1 MSRISYIDQI
11 EKWREE
17 FSFKIPVKV
26 RFSETD
32 MFGHV
37 NNTVPFTY
45 FEEVRV
51 EFLKSTGLMEIL
63 EDSDEIP
70 VVADMQCDYLQQV
83 YFDELLF
90 AHIKVAKIGTS
101 SIDLHYMITKEDGSI
116 TNTGRGTLVQISKT
130 TGKSIPWS
138 NRYFLNCG
146 YHVDK

>member
-1 MSRISYIDQI
+1 MSRISYIEHI
-11 EKWREE
+11 EEWQLD

-45 FEEVRV
+45 FEEVRMD
-51 EFLKSTGLMEIL
+51 FFKSTGLMEQW
-63 EDSDEIP
+63 ENSDSMP

-83 YFDELLF
+83 YFNEPLF
-90 AHIKVAKIGTS
+90 VYIKVAKIGTS
-101 SIDLHYMITKEDGSI
+101 SMDLHYMITKADESI
-116 TNTGRGTLVQISKT
+116 CTTGRGTLVQISKT

-138 NRYFLNCG
+138 QEILSKF
-146 YHVDK
+146 